1 MKTSRPL
8 CAIILCVLALFALIF
23 FFVLAFPNI
32 AFADNENPVVFVKS
46 VVDECLYILKSEKNK
61 DLQAEKILD
70 LMKTSF
76 DFPAITE
83 SLLRGL
89 EVSDKDKLA
98 FTDIFP
104 KLLQMRYRIFVKSP
118 DSLVVEY
125 SRYEVFVGEM
135 KAVVYTLTKIPG
147 HDLDLNYKLR
157 HNNGDWKIYDITVGG
172 VSLVDNYR
180 AQIYKVLSRSS
191 FADFMAHLEG
201 MVGKKTSAVNN

>member
-1 MKTSRPL
+1 MKIPRPL
-8 CAIILCVLALFALIF
+8 CALILCALALLALIL
-23 FFVLAFPNI
+23 FFVLAFPKV
-32 AFADNENPVVFVKS
+32 ALADHENPTVFVKS
-46 VVDECLYILKSEKNK
+46 VVYECLYILKSEKNK
-61 DLQAEKILD
+61 DLQAEKILG
-70 LMKTSF
+70 LLKTSF

-83 SLLRGL
+83 SLLKGL
-89 EVSDKDKLA
+89 EVSDKDKLV

-104 KLLQMRYRIFVKSP
+104 ALLQMRYRIFVKSP

-157 HNNGDWKIYDITVGG
+157 HKNGNWKIYDITVGG

-180 AQIYKVLSRSS
+180 AQIHKVLSRSS
-191 FADFMAHLEG
+191 FADFLTHLEG
-201 MVGKKTSAVNN
+201 MVGKKTSVSNN

>member
-8 CAIILCVLALFALIF
+8 CALILCVLALFALVL
-23 FFVLAFPNI
+23 FFVLAFPTV
-32 AFADNENPVVFVKS
+32 AFADHENPTVFVKS
-46 VVDECLYILKSEKNK
+46 VVNEYLDILRSEKNR
-61 DLQAEKILD
+61 DLQTEKILD

-89 EVSDKDKLA
+89 EVGDKDKLA

-104 KLLQMRYRIFVKSP
+104 ALLEMRYRIFVKSP

-180 AQIYKVLSRSS
+180 AQIHKVLSRSS
-191 FADFMAHLEG
+191 FADFLIHLEG
-201 MVGKKTSAVNN
+201 MVGKKTSVSNN